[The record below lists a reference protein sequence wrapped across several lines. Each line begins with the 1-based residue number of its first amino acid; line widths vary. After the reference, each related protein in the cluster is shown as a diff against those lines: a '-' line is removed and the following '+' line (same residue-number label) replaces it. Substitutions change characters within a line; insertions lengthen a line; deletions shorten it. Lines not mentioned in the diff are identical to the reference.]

1 MQIRPIKTRVLVPPK
16 DDLLGAIKQAL
27 SAIALREKSILAVA
41 SKVAAVW
48 QGRCL
53 SRQQVKD
60 KDELIKKEADFYLE
74 RKETPG
80 QCCMLT
86 IKNNLL
92 VPTAGIDESNAS
104 DYYILWPERPYQA
117 AKEIGQFL
125 KKEFGLKEV
134 GVVIT
139 HSRCT
144 PGRVGTTGIAL
155 AYWGFKPLKDY
166 RGQKDLFQREL
177 KMTQS
182 NLIDGLASAAV
193 VCMGEGREQTPLV
206 LMENVDLVEFT
217 SQDPDQKDIEM
228 EREEDMFYP
237 LLRSV
242 KWQKR

>member
-1 MQIRPIKTRVLVPPK
+1 
-16 DDLLGAIKQAL
+16 
-27 SAIALREKSILAVA
+27 
-41 SKVAAVW
+41 
-48 QGRCL
+48 
-53 SRQQVKD
+53 
-60 KDELIKKEADFYLE
+60 
-74 RKETPG
+74 
-80 QCCMLT
+80 MLT

-139 HSRCT
+139 DSRCT